1 MKLKRQQRLISDG
14 AFARMMQSAI
24 DLWRRCD
31 FQQCAEI
38 MERASRMEPANSGI
52 LLDLGVAY
60 GKMQDYASAER
71 CLEQSVRV
79 SPNKTEALKAA
90 GVRCLHFEKHDL
102 AERFFQRAIEQN
114 NASPDTFVHLAEI
127 YERRHRFDDS
137 AQYVERALRL
147 DRSNGAAML
156 VQARLERQ
164 RGHFSEAEQI
174 LRSIPATAGK
184 EILVPKYYELGGIL
198 DRQKRFDE
206 AMAAFQ
212 EAKTIMQATAAPQ
225 AAELKIIRGRL
236 RLLKESLTSEIFQ
249 SWYDYGKQFQPQHRL
264 ALLAGNPRSG
274 TTLLEQV
281 LDSHPE
287 IVSAEETDIF
297 HNVAYM
303 PLLRRLPD
311 ETPLISALE
320 SAPKQVLQQSRKA
333 YFRSIGLFHSEP
345 VGNRLLV
352 DKNPSLSY
360 LIPALARIFPEA
372 KLLIALRDPRDVCMS
387 CYMQSLTAGQVST
400 AYLTLADTVEEYTAL
415 MGTWLTIK
423 PMIRSAYLEVK
434 YEDMVENLEGTARR
448 TLEFLGMPWDAD
460 VLRFDEHA
468 RNKLVRSPTYADVA
482 KPVFKTAMGR
492 WRNYQKY
499 LEPHLEKLAPFVKA
513 FGYDE

>member
-1 MKLKRQQRLISDG
+1 MKLKRQRLVSDG
-14 AFARMMQSAI
+14 AFDRMMQSAT
-24 DLWRRCD
+24 DLWRRSD
-31 FQQCAEI
+31 FQGSAEI
-38 MERASRMEPANSGI
+38 MERASRLDPANSGL
-52 LLDLGVAY
+52 LLDLGWVY
-60 GKMQDYASAER
+60 GKMHDYASAER
-71 CLEQSVRV
+71 CFEKAVRIA
-79 SPNKTEALKAA
+79 PNKTEALKIA
-90 GVRCLHFEKHDL
+90 GLRCLGFEKHDL
-102 AERFFQRAIEQN
+102 AERYFQQAIKQDN
-114 NASPDTFVHLAEI
+114 VSADIFLHIAEI
-127 YERRHRFDDS
+127 YLRRHRFDDAS
-137 AQYVERALRL
+137 QYLERALSL

-156 VQARLERQ
+156 FRARLERQ
-164 RGHFSEAEQI
+164 LGHLGEADQT
-174 LRSIPATAGK
+174 LRSIPSSAGK
-184 EILVPKYYELGGIL
+184 EVLVSKFYELGGIL

-212 EAKTIMQATAAPQ
+212 EAKAIMQATAAPH
-225 AAELKIIRGRL
+225 ARELKIIRGRL
-236 RLLKESLTSEIFQ
+236 RLLKESLTTEMLQRWF
-249 SWYDYGKQFQPQHRL
+249 DYGKEFQPQHRL

-297 HNVAYM
+297 HNIAYM

-311 ETPLISALE
+311 ETPLVSALE
-320 SAPKQVLQQSRKA
+320 SAPKLVLQQSREA
-333 YFRSIGLFHSEP
+333 YFRSIGLFHGDP

-352 DKNPSLSY
+352 DKNPSLTY
-360 LIPALARIFPEA
+360 LIPAMARIFPEV
-372 KLLIALRDPRDVCMS
+372 KLLIALRDPRDVCLS

-400 AYLTLADTVEEYTAL
+400 AYLTLEDTVEEYAAL
-415 MGTWLTIK
+415 MGTWMTIK
-423 PMIRSAYLEVK
+423 PMIKSAYLEVK
-434 YEDMVENLEGTARR
+434 YEDLVENLENTARR
-448 TLEFLGMPWDAD
+448 ALEFLGMPWDAG

-468 RNKLVRSPTYADVA
+468 RNKLVRSPTYADVT